1 MLNQNIVQKRLNEL
15 RQELERGYHRMA
27 VLDKEREETRDTILR
42 IKGAIQV
49 LEELS
54 HNDSHMADEA
64 PSEDRESLRA
74 ATG

>member
-1 MLNQNIVQKRLNEL
+1 MLNQETVEKRLKEL

-54 HNDSHMADEA
+54 NSDSEIT
-64 PSEDRESLRA
+64 DRAQPEVHDSQQVA
-74 ATG
+74 SG